1 MKTKITQGPMNVET
15 GLASWVV
22 WNNERFFT
30 PHMDE
35 IERLVMDSVSETLD
49 GQAIEPDGIAS
60 NGCPSWPLALG
71 LI

>member
-1 MKTKITQGPMNVET
+1 MGEIKHGPMNFET
-15 GLASWVV
+15 GLPLWVI
-22 WNNERFFT
+22 WNKERFFT
-30 PHMDE
+30 PQMSD